1 MKKRTKNEIQARRF
15 YASGIPMQREQNNL
29 FTVKAGT
36 MVNVILVKTANA
48 ICEVKCDKAQKEETG
63 RESVVVRIPLDNFQG
78 DKIKAPVRKNAKAA
92 KETKARKSPKAV
104 AVETAPVV
112 DTEPAA
118 ETPAPTPAVE
128 VTAETP
134 APIVEAE
141 PVPAVL

>member
-15 YASGIPMQREQNNL
+15 YASGIPMQREQKNL
-29 FTVKAGT
+29 FTVAAGT
-36 MVNVILVKTANA
+36 MVNVILVKTSNA

-92 KETKARKSPKAV
+92 KEVKTKKVKAV

-112 DTEPAA
+112 DTEPAQA
-118 ETPAPTPAVE
+118 PAVETPAAVE
-128 VTAETP
+128 TAP
-134 APIVEAE
+134 VVEAE
-141 PVPAVL
+141 PVPAAL

>member
-36 MVNVILVKTANA
+36 MVNVVLVKTANA

-63 RESVVVRIPLDNFQG
+63 HESVVVRIPLDNFQG
-78 DKIKAPVRKNAKAA
+78 DKIKAPVRKNAKA
-92 KETKARKSPKAV
+92 KEVKPKGKKTPVV

-112 DTEPAA
+112 DTEP
-118 ETPAPTPAVE
+118 
-128 VTAETP
+128 TAETP
-134 APIVEAE
+134 APAAVETPAPVVEAE
-141 PVPAVL
+141 PVEAAL